1 MQIKNKKI
9 LITGGANGIGFLLA
23 NTLIKKDAI
32 VIILDK
38 DKNKIVQIKK
48 EIKNYKKKL
57 HVFECDI
64 SKKNNVDTSIK
75 NVFKLF
81 NSIDILINNAAIL
94 KDSLLISCFK
104 GKIKKL
110 PLENWES
117 VINTNLNGAM
127 YVTREI
133 VERMVLKRIEGL
145 IINVSSVSSYGNP
158 GQSAYAATKAGLNAL
173 TVTWSQEL
181 HNFGIRVAG
190 LSPGITN
197 TDMPKQSLS
206 KTQLEIWKKRIP
218 LKRFA
223 TINEIVKGFI
233 FIIENNYFTGKTLE
247 IDGGLRL

>member
-1 MQIKNKKI
+1 
-9 LITGGANGIGFLLA
+9 
-23 NTLIKKDAI
+23 
-32 VIILDK
+32 
-38 DKNKIVQIKK
+38 
-48 EIKNYKKKL
+48 
-57 HVFECDI
+57 
-64 SKKNNVDTSIK
+64 
-75 NVFKLF
+75 
-81 NSIDILINNAAIL
+81 
-94 KDSLLISCFK
+94 
-104 GKIKKL
+104 
-110 PLENWES
+110 
-117 VINTNLNGAM
+117 M

-158 GQSAYAATKAGLNAL
+158 GQSAYAAAKAGLNAL

-233 FIIENNYFTGKTLE
+233 FIIENNYFRDNKN
-247 IDGGLRL
+247 